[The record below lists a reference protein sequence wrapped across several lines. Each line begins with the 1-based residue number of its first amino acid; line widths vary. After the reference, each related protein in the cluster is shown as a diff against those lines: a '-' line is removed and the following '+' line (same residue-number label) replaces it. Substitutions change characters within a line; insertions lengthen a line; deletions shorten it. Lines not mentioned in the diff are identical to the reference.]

1 MGKELKKISNP
12 KTDWIDD
19 FFDEIDDPIID
30 SCTLIG
36 YIETLILNTI
46 YDLKTQNDLI
56 DQIAKLKESEV
67 SSFIYNL
74 KLNQIIRDPKHQYDM
89 MVRAGVFN

>member
-1 MGKELKKISNP
+1 MAKELKRISNP

-36 YIETLILNTI
+36 YIETLVLNSI
-46 YDLKTQNDLI
+46 FPLHTQNELI
-56 DQIAKLKESEV
+56 DKIEKLKESEV

-74 KLNQIIRDPKHQYDM
+74 KLNQIIRDPKHQYDN